1 MDLIKKNWD
10 KADYDEYRNYL
21 LTFAKS
27 DNDRMWSKRI
37 AQTNYEM
44 LAIPA
49 TIQVKIAKE
58 IIKGNYQSFLNVL
71 NVKFGEELL
80 IAVRIVSLIKDFDE
94 QKQSIVKLI
103 PIMDSWEA
111 TDTFKVKI
119 KPKNTLTY
127 FDFSLELLK
136 SDLTFGRR
144 LGAVLLLKLV
154 GEIILTEKILKI
166 IEENKDEKEYYVNM
180 CYAWVICEAMV
191 KQRDITIKF
200 WQKAKFN
207 QFVNNKAISKC
218 NDSFRVSKSDKT
230 LLKSL
235 KITN

>member
-1 MDLIKKNWD
+1 MELIKNNWN
-10 KADYDEYRNYL
+10 KEDYNEFREYL

-37 AQTNYEM
+37 AQTNYDM

-49 TIQVKIAKE
+49 TTQVKIAKE
-58 IIKGNYQSFLNVL
+58 IAKGNYQSFLNVL
-71 NVKFGEELL
+71 NVVFGEELL
-80 IAVRIVSLIKDFDE
+80 IAVRIVSLIKDFNE
-94 QKQSIVKLI
+94 QKHAILKLI
-103 PIMDSWEA
+103 PTMDSWEA

-127 FDFSLELLK
+127 YNFSLELLK

-144 LGAVLLLKLV
+144 LGAVIFLKLV
-154 GEIILTEKILKI
+154 GDASLTEKILKI

-200 WQKAKFN
+200 WQNAKFN
-207 QFVNNKAISKC
+207 KFVNNKAISKC
-218 NDSFRVSKSDKT
+218 NDSFRVSLADKM
-230 LLKSL
+230 LLKTL